1 MRSTRAGGYATKVA
15 TLFATIIDEVNA
27 THQLDLGPLTL
38 RDILPHLSE
47 GQQILA
53 EGVQVK
59 EHKVLAQSLIDTTE
73 EAGGAFTGPL
83 LGMIS
88 KPNAAGQVSVARV
101 AELTG
106 NSQSWVRANRKLAE
120 EGKLGVL
127 TDLQQAKWK

>member
-1 MRSTRAGGYATKVA
+1 
-15 TLFATIIDEVNA
+15 
-27 THQLDLGPLTL
+27 
-38 RDILPHLSE
+38 LSE